1 MKLFSKL
8 DLEFIYHSLGR
19 EPSRKELIV
28 LHDVL
33 EPVLMQR
40 RQLPA
45 RFVNQIG
52 PIKSNIHFEVRDVQ
66 PNGNW
71 DSKNF
76 LIRDCALHG
85 SWPVQISFIWFF
97 KPSRVCLKNIHTIE
111 KNLTDSF
118 QPVITHHSNFDSF
131 QKKSGKVIVIAILSN
146 EISLRNVKTGYHLGY
161 VKIPKP
167 GSTLMHEKRIMNI
180 LNGYDNFVTGFSL
193 QNNHGSDFRH
203 LLNLIP
209 ASTAIDITFP
219 RKYKKGDGIII
230 SKGVNDFKLKN
241 IFIDAGYEYQ
251 KVGKI
256 QSGSN
261 HVLDFGD
268 GQTKNWSRDVMQISI
283 HAKDEDTMARKHKI
297 NPEKKLRP
305 KKVSLVNVVKK
316 MIAAGFPDN
325 LKNRLLYDGLGQKIK
340 IGAKHIYQSNE
351 HALFYG
357 SRSVADVVRQL
368 AMEGSNV
375 NSISLITNV
384 DDLTFLSGQQSVIHA
399 FGLRALTQTHFL
411 HNLEQN
417 HHQVI
422 GIGEKIDQ
430 KELALT
436 ESDFVSLLGNVK
448 GELGHSLY
456 EEVTGIDSDQAQ
468 PIFDTTLE
476 YNINQALVQ
485 AFSTG
490 VIKKVITFSS
500 GGLTTALLGLYLKLN
515 CQYGI
520 KIHISRKLKQEEL
533 LFGESFG
540 SALVVI
546 GEKELMEFQRICM
559 LHGIP
564 SSTIGRLQ
572 IKKEIS
578 VNKLLT
584 IPEKILKTLPE

>member
-8 DLEFIYHSLGR
+8 DFEFINRSLGR
-19 EPSRKELIV
+19 EPSRKELMV

-33 EPVLMQR
+33 EPVLIQR

-52 PIKSNIHFEVRDVQ
+52 PIKSNIHFEIRDVQ
-66 PNGNW
+66 PNGKW
-71 DSKNF
+71 GSTNF
-76 LIRDCALHG
+76 LLRDCALHG
-85 SWPVQISFIWFF
+85 SWPVQISFIWLF

-118 QPVITHHSNFDSF
+118 QPVITHHSNFDNPRR
-131 QKKSGKVIVIAILSN
+131 KSGSVIVIAIQ
-146 EISLRNVKTGYHLGY
+146 RNDFYPKNVSSGHLVGH

-180 LNGYDNFVTGFSL
+180 LNGYDGFISGFSL
-193 QNNHGSDFRH
+193 QNNHGLDLRQI
-203 LLNLIP
+203 LNLIP
-209 ASTAIDITFP
+209 TSTSIDLTFP

-230 SKGVNDFKLKN
+230 TNDISGIKLKN
-241 IFIDAGYEYQ
+241 IFIDAGYEYE

-256 QSGSN
+256 QSGPN

-268 GQTKNWSRDVMQISI
+268 GQTKKWPRDVMQISI

-297 NPEKKLRP
+297 KPKKKLRP
-305 KKVSLVNVVKK
+305 KKESLVNVVKN

-325 LKNRLLYDGLGQKIK
+325 SKNTLLYNGVGQKIK
-340 IGAKHIYQSNE
+340 IAAKHIYQSNE

-357 SRSVADVVRQL
+357 SRSIADVVRQL
-368 AMEGSNV
+368 AMEGANV
-375 NSISLITNV
+375 DSINLITNV
-384 DDLTFLSGQQSVIHA
+384 DDLTFLSGQQFVIHA
-399 FGLRALTQTHFL
+399 FGLRAQTQTHFL

-422 GIGEKIDQ
+422 GIGEKNDQ

-456 EEVTGIDSDQAQ
+456 EKVTGTNSDQAQ

-485 AFSTG
+485 AVSTG
-490 VIKKVITFSS
+490 VIKKVITFSR

-515 CQYGI
+515 CEYGI

-584 IPEKILKTLPE
+584 IPEKTLKTLSE

>member
-8 DLEFIYHSLGR
+8 DLEFIYRSLGR
-19 EPSRKELIV
+19 KPNKKELIV

-40 RQLPA
+40 KLLPA
-45 RFVNQIG
+45 RFVKQIG
-52 PIKSNIHFEVRDVQ
+52 LVKNNIHYEIRDVQ

-71 DSKNF
+71 GSKNF
-76 LIRDCALHG
+76 LLRDCALHG
-85 SWPVQISFIWFF
+85 SWPVQISFIWLF
-97 KPSRVCLKNIHTIE
+97 KPSEVCLKNIHARE

-118 QPVITHHSNFDSF
+118 KPVITHHSNFDTSR
-131 QKKSGKVIVIAILSN
+131 KNSGQVLVIAIMPNDLHPK
-146 EISLRNVKTGYHLGY
+146 NVSTGHHVGY
-161 VKIPKP
+161 VKISKP

-180 LNGYDNFVTGFSL
+180 LNGYDSFVTGFSL
-193 QNNHGSDFRH
+193 QKNHGSDLRH

-209 ASTAIDITFP
+209 TSTSIDFTFP
-219 RKYKKGDGIII
+219 RKYKKGDGILI
-230 SKGVNDFKLKN
+230 SKGVSDFILKKL
-241 IFIDAGYEYQ
+241 FIDAGYEYQ

-256 QSGSN
+256 NSDTN

-268 GQTKNWSRDVMQISI
+268 GQSKNWPRDVMQISI
-283 HAKDEDTMARKHKI
+283 HGKDEDSIAAKYEIQPERKKRS
-297 NPEKKLRP
+297 KKA
-305 KKVSLVNVVKK
+305 SLINVVKK
-316 MIAAGFPDN
+316 MIAAGFPNNTIDE
-325 LKNRLLYDGLGQKIK
+325 LLYDGVGQKIK
-340 IGAKHIYQSNE
+340 IGAKHIYQSDD

-357 SRSVADVVRQL
+357 SRSIADIVRQL
-368 AMEGSNV
+368 AIEGSNV
-375 NSISLITNV
+375 DSIALITNV
-384 DDLTFLSGQQSVIHA
+384 DDLAFHRGQQSVIHA
-399 FGLRALTQTHFL
+399 FGLREQTQTYFL
-411 HNLEQN
+411 QNLERN

-422 GIGEKIDQ
+422 GIGEKNDQ

-436 ESDFVSLLGNVK
+436 ESDFISVLGTIK

-456 EEVTGIDSDQAQ
+456 EEVTGLKSDQNQ
-468 PIFDTTLE
+468 PVFDSTLE

-485 AFSTG
+485 AVSTN
-490 VIKKVITFSS
+490 VIKKVVTFSK
-500 GGLTTALLGLYLKLN
+500 GGLTTALLDLYLKLN
-515 CQYGI
+515 CEYGI

-540 SALVVI
+540 SALVII

-578 VNKLLT
+578 VNNILT
-584 IPEKILKTLPE
+584 IPEKVLKTLPE

>member
-8 DLEFIYHSLGR
+8 DIEFIYRSLGR
-19 EPSRKELIV
+19 KPNKKELVV

-40 RQLPA
+40 KLLPA
-45 RFVNQIG
+45 RFVKQIG
-52 PIKSNIHFEVRDVQ
+52 LIKNNIHFEIRDVQ

-71 DSKNF
+71 GSTNF
-76 LIRDCALHG
+76 LLRDCALHG
-85 SWPVQISFIWFF
+85 SWPVQISFIWLF
-97 KPSRVCLKNIHTIE
+97 KPSEVCLKNIHVKE

-118 QPVITHHSNFDSF
+118 KPVITHHSNFDTSR
-131 QKKSGKVIVIAILSN
+131 KKSGKVIVIAIMPN
-146 EISLRNVKTGYHLGY
+146 DLRPRNARSGHPVGH

-180 LNGYDNFVTGFSL
+180 LNGYDSFVSGFSL
-193 QNNHGSDFRH
+193 QNNHGSDLRH

-209 ASTAIDITFP
+209 TSTSIDFTFP
-219 RKYKKGDGIII
+219 RKYKKGDGILI
-230 SKGVNDFKLKN
+230 SKGVSDFKLKN
-241 IFIDAGYEYQ
+241 LFIDAGYEYQ

-256 QSGSN
+256 NSDTN

-268 GQTKNWSRDVMQISI
+268 GQSKKWPRDVMQISI
-283 HAKDEDTMARKHKI
+283 HGKDEDSIAAEYETQPERKKRS
-297 NPEKKLRP
+297 KKATLI
-305 KKVSLVNVVKK
+305 NVVKK
-316 MIAAGFPDN
+316 MIAAGFPNNTIDE
-325 LKNRLLYDGLGQKIK
+325 LLYDGVGQKIT
-340 IGAKHIYQSNE
+340 IGSKHIYQPDD

-357 SRSVADVVRQL
+357 SRSIADIVRQL
-368 AMEGSNV
+368 AIKGSNV
-375 NSISLITNV
+375 DSITLITNV
-384 DDLTFLSGQQSVIHA
+384 DDLAFLMGQQSVIHA
-399 FGLRALTQTHFL
+399 FGLREQTQTYFL
-411 HNLEQN
+411 QNLERN

-422 GIGEKIDQ
+422 GIGEKNHQ
-430 KELALT
+430 KELALL
-436 ESDFVSLLGNVK
+436 ESDFISVLGTIK

-456 EEVTGIDSDQAQ
+456 EEVTGISSDQNQ
-468 PIFDTTLE
+468 PIFDSTLE

-485 AFSTG
+485 AVSTS
-490 VIKKVITFSS
+490 VIKKVITFSK

-515 CQYGI
+515 CEYGI

-540 SALVVI
+540 SALVII

-578 VNKLLT
+578 VNNILT
-584 IPEKILKTLPE
+584 IPEKILKTLPK

>member
-8 DLEFIYHSLGR
+8 DLEFIYRALGR
-19 EPSRKELIV
+19 KPNKKELIV

-40 RQLPA
+40 KLLPA
-45 RFVNQIG
+45 RFVKQIG
-52 PIKSNIHFEVRDVQ
+52 LIKNNIHFEIRDVR

-71 DSKNF
+71 SSTNF
-76 LIRDCALHG
+76 LHRDCALHG
-85 SWPVQISFIWFF
+85 SWPVQISFIWLF
-97 KPSRVCLKNIHTIE
+97 KPSKVCLKNIHARE

-118 QPVITHHSNFDSF
+118 QPVITHHSNFDTSR
-131 QKKSGKVIVIAILSN
+131 KKSGKVIVIAIMPN
-146 EISLRNVKTGYHLGY
+146 GLRPKNVSSGHFVGH

-180 LNGYDNFVTGFSL
+180 LNGYDSFVSGFSL
-193 QNNHGSDFRH
+193 QNNHGSDLRH

-209 ASTAIDITFP
+209 TSTSIDFTFP
-219 RKYKKGDGIII
+219 GKYKKGDGIII
-230 SKGVNDFKLKN
+230 SKGVSDFKLKN

-256 QSGSN
+256 NSETN
-261 HVLDFGD
+261 HVLDFGN
-268 GQTKNWSRDVMQISI
+268 GQSKKWPRDVMQISI
-283 HAKDEDTMARKHKI
+283 HGKDEDSIAARYEI
-297 NPEKKLRP
+297 QPERKKRS
-305 KKVSLVNVVKK
+305 KKASLVNVVKK

-325 LKNRLLYDGLGQKIK
+325 SKNRLLYDGLGQKIK
-340 IGAKHIYQSNE
+340 IGAKHIYQPDE

-357 SRSVADVVRQL
+357 SRSIADIVRQL
-368 AMEGSNV
+368 AIEGSNV
-375 NSISLITNV
+375 ESISLITNV
-384 DDLTFLSGQQSVIHA
+384 NDLAFLTGQQSVIHA
-399 FGLRALTQTHFL
+399 FGLRERTQTYFL
-411 HNLEQN
+411 QNLEHN

-422 GIGEKIDQ
+422 GIGEKNHK
-430 KELALT
+430 KELALH
-436 ESDFVSLLGNVK
+436 ESDFIAVLGSVK

-456 EEVTGIDSDQAQ
+456 EEVTGFSSDQNQ
-468 PIFDTTLE
+468 PIFDSTLE

-485 AFSTG
+485 AVSTG
-490 VIKKVITFSS
+490 VIKKVVTFSK

-515 CQYGI
+515 CEYGI

-540 SALVVI
+540 SALVII

-572 IKKEIS
+572 IKQEIS
-578 VNKLLT
+578 VNNILI

>member
-8 DLEFIYHSLGR
+8 DLEFIYRSLGR
-19 EPSRKELIV
+19 KPNKKELIV

-40 RQLPA
+40 KQLPA
-45 RFVNQIG
+45 RFVKQIG
-52 PIKSNIHFEVRDVQ
+52 LIKNNIHFEIRDVQ

-71 DSKNF
+71 GSTNF

-85 SWPVQISFIWFF
+85 SWPVQISFIWLF
-97 KPSRVCLKNIHTIE
+97 KPSKVCLKNIHARE
-111 KNLTDSF
+111 KNLTDAF
-118 QPVITHHSNFDSF
+118 QPVITHHSNFDTPR
-131 QKKSGKVIVIAILSN
+131 KKSGKVIVIAIMSN
-146 EISLRNVKTGYHLGY
+146 DLRLRNVGSGHHVGY

-180 LNGYDNFVTGFSL
+180 LNGYDSFVSGFSL

-209 ASTAIDITFP
+209 ASTSIDITFP

-230 SKGVNDFKLKN
+230 SKGVSDFKLKN

-256 QSGSN
+256 NSEPN

-268 GQTKNWSRDVMQISI
+268 GQSKKWPRDVLQISI
-283 HAKDEDTMARKHKI
+283 HAKDEDTIAAKHEIK
-297 NPEKKLRP
+297 PEREKRP
-305 KKVSLVNVVKK
+305 KKASLVSVVKK

-325 LKNRLLYDGLGQKIK
+325 SKNELLYDGVGQKIE
-340 IGAKHIYQSNE
+340 IGANHIYQPDE

-357 SRSVADVVRQL
+357 SRSIADILRQL
-368 AMEGSNV
+368 AIEGSNV
-375 NSISLITNV
+375 DTIHLTTNV
-384 DDLTFLSGQQSVIHA
+384 NDLAFLTGQQSVIHA
-399 FGLRALTQTHFL
+399 FGLGEQTQTYFL
-411 HNLEQN
+411 QNLERN

-436 ESDFVSLLGNVK
+436 ENDFISLLGNVK

-456 EEVTGIDSDQAQ
+456 EKVTGLNSDQDQ
-468 PIFDTTLE
+468 PIFDSTLE

-485 AFSTG
+485 AVSTG
-490 VIKKVITFSS
+490 VTKKVVTLSK
-500 GGLTTALLGLYLKLN
+500 GGLATALLGLYLKLN
-515 CQYGI
+515 CEYGI
-520 KIHISRKLKQEEL
+520 KIHISRKLKHEEL

-584 IPEKILKTLPE
+584 ITEKVLKTIPE

>member
-1 MKLFSKL
+1 MNLLSKL
-8 DLEFIYHSLGR
+8 DLEFIYRSLGR
-19 EPSRKELIV
+19 KPSKKELIV
-28 LHDVL
+28 LHDLL

-40 RQLPA
+40 KNLPA
-45 RFVNQIG
+45 RFVKQIELK
-52 PIKSNIHFEVRDVQ
+52 KSNIHFEIRDVQ

-71 DSKNF
+71 GSTNY
-76 LIRDCALHG
+76 LHRDCALHG
-85 SWPVQISFIWFF
+85 SWPVQISFIWLF
-97 KPSRVCLKNIHTIE
+97 KPSKVCLKSIHTRE

-118 QPVITHHSNFDSF
+118 QPVITHHSNFDSPR
-131 QKKSGKVIVIAILSN
+131 KKSGKVIVIAIMSN
-146 EISLRNVKTGYHLGY
+146 DISLRNVRTGYHVGH

-180 LNGYDNFVTGFSL
+180 LNGYDSFVAGFSL
-193 QNNHGSDFRH
+193 QNNHGSDLRQI
-203 LLNLIP
+203 LNLIP
-209 ASTAIDITFP
+209 ASTSIDFTFP

-230 SKGVNDFKLKN
+230 SKDVNHIRLKN

-256 QSGSN
+256 HSESN

-268 GQTKNWSRDVMQISI
+268 GQSKKWPRDVIQISI
-283 HAKDEDTMARKHKI
+283 HGQNEDTTNRKYEI
-297 NPEKKLRP
+297 RPEKKKQP

-316 MIAAGFPDN
+316 MIAAGFPN
-325 LKNRLLYDGLGQKIK
+325 NPKNELLYDGVGQKIK
-340 IGAKHIYQSNE
+340 IGANHIYQPNE

-357 SRSVADVVRQL
+357 SRSIADILRQL
-368 AMEGSNV
+368 AIEGSNV
-375 NSISLITNV
+375 ESISLITNV
-384 DDLTFLSGQQSVIHA
+384 DDLTFLQGQQSVIHA
-399 FGLRALTQTHFL
+399 FGLREQTQTYFL
-411 HNLEQN
+411 QDLERN

-422 GIGEKIDQ
+422 CIGDKIDQ
-430 KELALT
+430 KKLALT
-436 ESDFVSLLGNVK
+436 ENDFISLLGNVK

-456 EEVTGIDSDQAQ
+456 EKVTGFKSNQDQ
-468 PIFDTTLE
+468 PIFDSTLE

-485 AFSTG
+485 AVSKG
-490 VIKKVITFSS
+490 VTKKVVTLSK

-515 CQYGI
+515 CEYGI

-540 SALVVI
+540 AALVVI

-578 VNKLLT
+578 VNKLLV
-584 IPEKILKTLPE
+584 IPEKVLKRLPE

>member
-8 DLEFIYHSLGR
+8 DLEFIYRSLGR
-19 EPSRKELIV
+19 KPNKKELIV

-40 RQLPA
+40 KLLPA
-45 RFVNQIG
+45 RFVKQIG
-52 PIKSNIHFEVRDVQ
+52 LVKNNIHYEIRDVQ

-71 DSKNF
+71 VSKNF
-76 LIRDCALHG
+76 LLRDCALHG
-85 SWPVQISFIWFF
+85 SWPVQISFIWLF
-97 KPSRVCLKNIHTIE
+97 KPSEVCLKNIHVKE

-118 QPVITHHSNFDSF
+118 KPVITHHSNFDTSR
-131 QKKSGKVIVIAILSN
+131 KNSGQVLVIAIMPNDLHPK
-146 EISLRNVKTGYHLGY
+146 NVSTGHHVGY
-161 VKIPKP
+161 VKISKP

-180 LNGYDNFVTGFSL
+180 LNGYDSFVTGFSL
-193 QNNHGSDFRH
+193 QKNHGSDLRH

-209 ASTAIDITFP
+209 TSTSIDFTFP
-219 RKYKKGDGIII
+219 RKYKKGDGILI
-230 SKGVNDFKLKN
+230 SKGVSDFKLKN
-241 IFIDAGYEYQ
+241 LFIDAGYEYQ

-256 QSGSN
+256 NSDTN

-268 GQTKNWSRDVMQISI
+268 GQSKKWPRDVMQISI
-283 HAKDEDTMARKHKI
+283 HGKDEDSIAAKYDIQPERKKRS
-297 NPEKKLRP
+297 KKATLI
-305 KKVSLVNVVKK
+305 NVVKK
-316 MIAAGFPDN
+316 MIAAGFPNNTIDE
-325 LKNRLLYDGLGQKIK
+325 LLYDGVGQKIK
-340 IGAKHIYQSNE
+340 IGAKHIYQSDD

-357 SRSVADVVRQL
+357 SRSIADIVRQL
-368 AMEGSNV
+368 AIEGSNV
-375 NSISLITNV
+375 DSIALITNV
-384 DDLTFLSGQQSVIHA
+384 DDLAFHRGQQSVIHA
-399 FGLRALTQTHFL
+399 FGLREQTQTYFL
-411 HNLEQN
+411 QNLERN

-422 GIGEKIDQ
+422 GIGEKNDQ

-436 ESDFVSLLGNVK
+436 ESDFISVLGTIK

-456 EEVTGIDSDQAQ
+456 EEVTGLKSDQNQ
-468 PIFDTTLE
+468 PVFDSTLE

-485 AFSTG
+485 AVSTN
-490 VIKKVITFSS
+490 VIKKVVTFSK
-500 GGLTTALLGLYLKLN
+500 GGLTTALLDLYLKLN
-515 CQYGI
+515 CEYGI

-540 SALVVI
+540 SALVII

-578 VNKLLT
+578 VNNILT
-584 IPEKILKTLPE
+584 IPEKVLKTLPE

>member
-8 DLEFIYHSLGR
+8 DLEFIYRSLGR
-19 EPSRKELIV
+19 KPNKKELIV

-40 RQLPA
+40 KLLPA
-45 RFVNQIG
+45 RFVKQIG
-52 PIKSNIHFEVRDVQ
+52 LVKNNIHYEIRDVQ

-71 DSKNF
+71 VSTNF
-76 LIRDCALHG
+76 LFRDCALHG
-85 SWPVQISFIWFF
+85 SWPVQISFIWLF
-97 KPSRVCLKNIHTIE
+97 KPSEVCLKNIHVKE

-118 QPVITHHSNFDSF
+118 KPVITHHSNFDTSR
-131 QKKSGKVIVIAILSN
+131 KNSGQVLVIAIMPNDLHPK
-146 EISLRNVKTGYHLGY
+146 NVSTGHHVGY
-161 VKIPKP
+161 VKISKP

-180 LNGYDNFVTGFSL
+180 LNGYDSFASGFSL
-193 QNNHGSDFRH
+193 QNNHGSDLRH

-209 ASTAIDITFP
+209 TSASIDFTFP
-219 RKYKKGDGIII
+219 RKYKKGDGILI
-230 SKGVNDFKLKN
+230 SKGVSDFKLKN
-241 IFIDAGYEYQ
+241 LFIDAGYEYQ

-256 QSGSN
+256 NSDTN

-268 GQTKNWSRDVMQISI
+268 GQSKKWPRDVMQISI
-283 HAKDEDTMARKHKI
+283 HGKDEDSIAAKYDIQPERKKRS
-297 NPEKKLRP
+297 KKATLI
-305 KKVSLVNVVKK
+305 NVVKK
-316 MIAAGFPDN
+316 MIAAGFPNNTIDE
-325 LKNRLLYDGLGQKIK
+325 LLYDGVGQKIK
-340 IGAKHIYQSNE
+340 IGAKHIYQSDD

-357 SRSVADVVRQL
+357 SRSIADIVRQL
-368 AMEGSNV
+368 AIEGSNV
-375 NSISLITNV
+375 DSIALITNV
-384 DDLTFLSGQQSVIHA
+384 DDLAFHRGQQSVIHA
-399 FGLRALTQTHFL
+399 FGLREQTQTYFL
-411 HNLEQN
+411 QNLERN

-422 GIGEKIDQ
+422 GIGEKNDQ

-436 ESDFVSLLGNVK
+436 ESDFISVLGTLK

-456 EEVTGIDSDQAQ
+456 EEVTGLKSDQNQ
-468 PIFDTTLE
+468 PVFDSTLE

-485 AFSTG
+485 AVSTN
-490 VIKKVITFSS
+490 VIKKVVTFSK
-500 GGLTTALLGLYLKLN
+500 GGLTTALLDLYLKLN
-515 CQYGI
+515 CEYGI

-540 SALVVI
+540 SALVII

-578 VNKLLT
+578 VNNILT
-584 IPEKILKTLPE
+584 IPEKVLKTLPE

>member
-8 DLEFIYHSLGR
+8 DLEFIYRALGR
-19 EPSRKELIV
+19 KPNKKELIV

-40 RQLPA
+40 KLLPA
-45 RFVNQIG
+45 RFVKQIG
-52 PIKSNIHFEVRDVQ
+52 LIKNNIHFEIRDVRS
-66 PNGNW
+66 NGNW
-71 DSKNF
+71 GSTNF
-76 LIRDCALHG
+76 LHRDCALHG
-85 SWPVQISFIWFF
+85 SWPVQISFIWLF
-97 KPSRVCLKNIHTIE
+97 KPSKVCLKNIHARE

-118 QPVITHHSNFDSF
+118 QPVITHHSNFDTSR
-131 QKKSGKVIVIAILSN
+131 KKSGKVIVIAIMPN
-146 EISLRNVKTGYHLGY
+146 GLRPKNVSSGHFVGH

-180 LNGYDNFVTGFSL
+180 LNGYDSFVSGFAL
-193 QNNHGSDFRH
+193 QNIHGSDLRH

-209 ASTAIDITFP
+209 TSTSIDFTFP
-219 RKYKKGDGIII
+219 GKYKKGDGIII
-230 SKGVNDFKLKN
+230 SKGVSDFKLKN

-256 QSGSN
+256 NSETN
-261 HVLDFGD
+261 HVLDFGN
-268 GQTKNWSRDVMQISI
+268 GQSKKWPRDVMQISI
-283 HAKDEDTMARKHKI
+283 HGKDEDSIAARYEI
-297 NPEKKLRP
+297 QPERKKRS
-305 KKVSLVNVVKK
+305 KKASLVNVVKK
-316 MIAAGFPDN
+316 MIAAGFPNNSMDE
-325 LKNRLLYDGLGQKIK
+325 LLYDGVGQKIK
-340 IGAKHIYQSNE
+340 IGAKHIYQPDE

-357 SRSVADVVRQL
+357 SRSIADIVRQL
-368 AMEGSNV
+368 AIEGSNV
-375 NSISLITNV
+375 ESISLITNV
-384 DDLTFLSGQQSVIHA
+384 NDLAFLTGQQSVIHA
-399 FGLRALTQTHFL
+399 FGLRERTQTYFL
-411 HNLEQN
+411 QNLEHN

-422 GIGEKIDQ
+422 GIGEKNHK
-430 KELALT
+430 KELALH
-436 ESDFVSLLGNVK
+436 ESDFIAVLGSVK

-456 EEVTGIDSDQAQ
+456 EEVTGLSSDQNQ
-468 PIFDTTLE
+468 PIFDSTLE

-485 AFSTG
+485 AVSTG
-490 VIKKVITFSS
+490 VIKKVITFSK

-515 CQYGI
+515 CEYGI

-540 SALVVI
+540 SALVII

-572 IKKEIS
+572 IKQEIS
-578 VNKLLT
+578 VNNILT

>member
-8 DLEFIYHSLGR
+8 DLEFIYRSLGR
-19 EPSRKELIV
+19 KPNKKELIV

-40 RQLPA
+40 KQLPA
-45 RFVNQIG
+45 RFVKQIG
-52 PIKSNIHFEVRDVQ
+52 LIKNNIHFEIRDVL

-71 DSKNF
+71 GSTNF

-85 SWPVQISFIWFF
+85 SWPVQISFIWLF
-97 KPSRVCLKNIHTIE
+97 KPSKVCLKNIHARE
-111 KNLTDSF
+111 KNLTDAF
-118 QPVITHHSNFDSF
+118 QPVITHHSNFDTPR
-131 QKKSGKVIVIAILSN
+131 KKSGKVIVIAIMSN
-146 EISLRNVKTGYHLGY
+146 DLRLRNVGSGHHVGY

-180 LNGYDNFVTGFSL
+180 LNGYDSFVSGFSL

-209 ASTAIDITFP
+209 ASTSIDITFP

-230 SKGVNDFKLKN
+230 SKGVSDFKLKN

-256 QSGSN
+256 NSEPN

-268 GQTKNWSRDVMQISI
+268 GQSKKWPRDVLQISI
-283 HAKDEDTMARKHKI
+283 HAKDEDTIAAKHEIK
-297 NPEKKLRP
+297 PEREKRP
-305 KKVSLVNVVKK
+305 KKASLVSVVKK

-325 LKNRLLYDGLGQKIK
+325 SKNELLYDGVGQKIE
-340 IGAKHIYQSNE
+340 IGANHIYQPDE

-357 SRSVADVVRQL
+357 SRSIADILRQL
-368 AMEGSNV
+368 AIEGSNV
-375 NSISLITNV
+375 DTIHLTTNV
-384 DDLTFLSGQQSVIHA
+384 NDLAFLTGQQSVIHA
-399 FGLRALTQTHFL
+399 FGLGEQTQTYFL
-411 HNLEQN
+411 QNLERN

-436 ESDFVSLLGNVK
+436 ENDFISLLGNVK

-456 EEVTGIDSDQAQ
+456 EKVTGLNSDQDQ
-468 PIFDTTLE
+468 PIFDSTLE

-485 AFSTG
+485 AVSTG
-490 VIKKVITFSS
+490 VTKKVVTLSK

-515 CQYGI
+515 CEYGI

-584 IPEKILKTLPE
+584 ITEKVLKTIPE